1 MDSATRAAWI
11 RHYLET
17 GEADADPRG
26 SPGANIVEQAQ
37 TQHAALSGALI
48 AEIRRRAAG
57 AVPPTLPLGLD
68 LAAFTRGRIAPMVDG
83 LFPVPERDPVMRLL
97 ERAVVFLTPETIEA
111 VLAAQPWPHTAWQL
125 ANIYLGS
132 LGRPGLH
139 GRPAGLVGLSEATT
153 CYIALSYFTESDRF
167 ADFLVHEAA
176 HVFHNWKRRYAGLPH
191 TRTREWLLEIDFRR
205 RETFA
210 YACEAYSRILT
221 LGATHPERARL
232 VEEYATTA
240 LPSDKRVETG
250 ELVDILRKAVG
261 LRNGWVGIRASCAPD
276 RGMRRTIRA

>member
-1 MDSATRAAWI
+1 
-11 RHYLET
+11 
-17 GEADADPRG
+17 
-26 SPGANIVEQAQ
+26 
-37 TQHAALSGALI
+37 
-48 AEIRRRAAG
+48 
-57 AVPPTLPLGLD
+57 
-68 LAAFTRGRIAPMVDG
+68 
-83 LFPVPERDPVMRLL
+83 MRLL

-111 VLAAQPWPHTAWQL
+111 VLTAQPWPHTAWQL

-167 ADFLVHEAA
+167 ADFLAHEAA